1 MPRGPA
7 ICRGPGRDR
16 NKVISCNIII
26 INSINIISCNIIIM
40 NAVHAGDLEGPAEEK
55 RPSLSHLFCMYLG
68 TYLGT
73 FGKSLNPFEDVLSVS
88 QTL

>member
-40 NAVHAGDLEGPAEEK
+40 NAVHAGDLEGPAEEIW
-55 RPSLSHLFCMYLG
+55 PSPLFTLVLYV
-68 TYLGT
+68 
-73 FGKSLNPFEDVLSVS
+73 FGDIFGDIWKIVEPF
-88 QTL
+88 